1 MNAERAR
8 GIGVFRS
15 RLGNVGRL
23 CVGVLLALLLM
34 GFESKRAYGQAEA
47 GTVSGTVKDATGA
60 VVAGATVTAK
70 NLATSAE
77 RTVQSGDNGQYNLPG
92 LNPGMYE
99 ITVTNTGFAAFKAR
113 AELSLGRRKTVES
126 QLAVSG
132 Q

>member
-23 CVGVLLALLLM
+23 CVGVVLALLLM
-34 GFESKRAYGQAEA
+34 GFESKPAYGQAEA

-70 NLATSAE
+70 NLATSAG
-77 RTVQSGDNGQYNLPG
+77 RTVQSGDNGQYSIPG

-99 ITVTNTGFAAFKAR
+99 ITVTSTGFAAFKAPP
-113 AELSLGRRKTVES
+113 EVSVGGRHTRETP
-126 QLAVSG
+126 LARFR
-132 Q
+132 